1 MANTKIVVLHRRELL
16 YTGIFLSLLFVFI
29 LLSLILFFPKKQ
41 ADTKEQAKYV
51 PGVYT
56 SSLNLNDTELNL
68 EVVVDQIHINS
79 VSITNIDESVS
90 AMYPLL
96 EPSLSEIEKQLS
108 NNIPLSEIQ
117 VTEDGKYTQTLLL
130 EHIQKAL
137 ELASTK
143 LRM

>member
-16 YTGIFLSLLFVFI
+16 YTGIFLSLLFIFV
-29 LLSLILFFPKKQ
+29 LLSLILFLPKKQ
-41 ADTKEQAKYV
+41 AEPKEQAKYV

-68 EVVVDQIHINS
+68 EVVVDQNHINS

-96 EPSLSEIEKQLS
+96 EPSLTEIEKQLS
-108 NNIPLSEIQ
+108 NNIPISEIQ
-117 VTEDGKYTQTLLL
+117 VTEEGKYTQTLLL

-137 ELASTK
+137 ELASNQ
-143 LRM
+143 

>member
-68 EVVVDQIHINS
+68 EVVVDQNHINS

-143 LRM
+143 

>member
-68 EVVVDQIHINS
+68 EVVVDQNHINS
-79 VSITNIDESVS
+79 VSSTNIDESVS

-143 LRM
+143 

>member
-29 LLSLILFFPKKQ
+29 LLSLILFFPRKQ

-68 EVVVDQIHINS
+68 EVVVDQNHINS

-137 ELASTK
+137 DLASNQ
-143 LRM
+143 

>member
-68 EVVVDQIHINS
+68 EVVVDQNHINS

-117 VTEDGKYTQTLLL
+117 VTEDGKYTQTILQ

-137 ELASTK
+137 EHASTK
-143 LRM
+143 

>member
-68 EVVVDQIHINS
+68 EVVVDQNHINS

-108 NNIPLSEIQ
+108 NNIPLPEIQ

-143 LRM
+143 

>member
-68 EVVVDQIHINS
+68 EVVVDQNHINS

-117 VTEDGKYTQTLLL
+117 VTEDRKYTQTLLL

-143 LRM
+143 